1 MNFSWKRTD
10 GALPRGGDGERSL
23 TLLLDAFGI
32 ATSNDTQF

>member
-1 MNFSWKRTD
+1 MGFCQ
-10 GALPRGGDGERSL
+10 GGGDGERSL